1 MILFLVF
8 NIALLT
14 SSLYLL
20 FQTMLNYSVLLS
32 LPTPLIIVY
41 VIGVI
46 TPLLNIY
53 DSIKNLLSLTVS
65 SVDEDS
71 M

>member
-1 MILFLVF
+1 MILFLLF
-8 NIALLT
+8 NIVLLVT
-14 SSLYLL
+14 SLYLL
-20 FQTMLNYSVLLS
+20 FQTMLNYTVIMA
-32 LPTPLIIVY
+32 LPVSLIIVFL
-41 VIGVI
+41 IGII

-65 SVDEDS
+65 SSDEDS